1 MSEMNLEEI
10 REHWKKWA
18 KDFGTDIRA
27 TTKTSTAKQ
36 IELGNLI
43 RVFEKLIRGKPES
56 TNVLEAGCGN
66 GHNLFILAK
75 VFPEVNFS
83 GFDYIEEM
91 ITNASK
97 IKSESDL
104 NNINFF
110 QGDLLKHKEL
120 DPKYDIVF
128 TVRALINLN
137 SDKLQG
143 VAIVNLS
150 EMLKQKGFLV
160 LLENTVGNFAKQN
173 RARNKLGLSDRKP
186 SEFNH
191 FVNENY
197 IEGVLIDNGLTVLE
211 KIDFM
216 GLHDLMLYVLLPKI
230 NGGVIDYNHPLVHT
244 ATELTLNM
252 SQSEVQYFENF
263 GQNRMFI
270 CQKN

>member
-1 MSEMNLEEI
+1 MNLEEI

-18 KDFGTDIRA
+18 NDFGTDIRA
-27 TTKTSTAKQ
+27 TTKTSTAKK

-43 RVFEKLIRGKPES
+43 RVFEKLIKNNAGS
-56 TNVLEAGCGN
+56 INVLEAGCGN
-66 GHNLFILAK
+66 GHNLFMLAK
-75 VFPEVNFS
+75 TYPQVNFS

-97 IKSESDL
+97 TKSELAL

-110 QGDLLKHKEL
+110 HDDLLKPEKQ
-120 DPKYDIVF
+120 DFKYDIIF

-137 SDKLQG
+137 SDELQG
-143 VAIVNLS
+143 SAIANLS
-150 EMLKQKGFLV
+150 KMLKQNGYLV
-160 LLENTVGNFAKQN
+160 LLENTVENFAKQN
-173 RARNKLGLSDRKP
+173 KARNRIGLSDREP
-186 SEFNH
+186 SKFNH

-197 IEGVLIDNGLTVLE
+197 IESVLIDNGLTVLE

-216 GLHDLMLYVLLPKI
+216 GLHDLILYVLIPKI
-230 NGGVIDYNHPLVHT
+230 NRGVVDYDNPLVHA

-252 SQSEVQYFENF
+252 SQSEIQNFENF